1 MARLAVLCLLA
12 AVCCAAVGAAADP
25 KLMVSD
31 VLVSSKSTKARTSS
45 YYDDTELAC
54 MAQLNFKNCRYTG
67 CPGMWLLSRM
77 RSTMLLRIAAS
88 FGSRRRRNSRR
99 AINHQQQDIVR
110 FCAYS

>member
-1 MARLAVLCLLA
+1 MKPRPRHLHSHSSSSVPTHPRGPKRATMARLAVLCLLA
-12 AVCCAAVGAAADP
+12 VVCCAAVGAAADP

-67 CPGMWLLSRM
+67 CPGVLL
-77 RSTMLLRIAAS
+77 L
-88 FGSRRRRNSRR
+88 
-99 AINHQQQDIVR
+99 
-110 FCAYS
+110 

>member
-31 VLVSSKSTKARTSS
+31 ILVSSKSTKARTSS

-67 CPGMWLLSRM
+67 CPGLWLLLS
-77 RSTMLLRIAAS
+77 
-88 FGSRRRRNSRR
+88 
-99 AINHQQQDIVR
+99 
-110 FCAYS
+110 